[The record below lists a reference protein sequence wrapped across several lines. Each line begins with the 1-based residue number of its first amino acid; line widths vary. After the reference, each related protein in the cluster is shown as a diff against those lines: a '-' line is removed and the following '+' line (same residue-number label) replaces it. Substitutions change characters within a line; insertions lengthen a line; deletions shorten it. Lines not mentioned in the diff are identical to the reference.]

1 MGDVFSHFTNDQM
14 WVSPGIGDWIAQLL
28 QDQGLPIAAAV
39 PKEGGLMWTDSWALA
54 KDSKNPELAKEWIR
68 YVASP
73 QGQIKAAT
81 LPAFARNIPNME
93 GWKLLN
99 EEMPEWAKRLR
110 HRFDERNVV
119 DEYKEGNIF
128 ARDLPVQQSIEAWSE
143 IWTEFKSG

>member
-1 MGDVFSHFTNDQM
+1 
-14 WVSPGIGDWIAQLL
+14 
-28 QDQGLPIAAAV
+28 V

-54 KDSKNPELAKEWIR
+54 KDSKNPELAKGWIR